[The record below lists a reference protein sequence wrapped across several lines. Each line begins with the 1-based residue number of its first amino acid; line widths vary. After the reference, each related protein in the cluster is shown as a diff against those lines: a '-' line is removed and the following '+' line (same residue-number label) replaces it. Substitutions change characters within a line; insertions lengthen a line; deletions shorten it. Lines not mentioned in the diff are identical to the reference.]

1 MALNKTQLKASIK
14 AMLNDLKDDV
24 DQTAAIEKYAE
35 MISTAIDEYVKTATV
50 IGTDSMGGPITGT
63 IQ

>member
-1 MALNKTQLKASIK
+1 MNKTQLKASIK